1 MAGED
6 VVDELLAPA
15 VYPAEALI
23 LRDERGQVPRTGRIL
38 YALNAAEGSIS
49 AFEVGRHGDLEP
61 IGTASGLPAG
71 AVTGL
76 AAR

>member
-1 MAGED
+1 MTARTRDGPTD
-6 VVDELLAPA
+6 MTVD
-15 VYPAEALI
+15 
-23 LRDERGQVPRTGRIL
+23 RTGRIL

-61 IGTASGLPAG
+61 IGIASGLPAG
-71 AVTGL
+71 AITGL